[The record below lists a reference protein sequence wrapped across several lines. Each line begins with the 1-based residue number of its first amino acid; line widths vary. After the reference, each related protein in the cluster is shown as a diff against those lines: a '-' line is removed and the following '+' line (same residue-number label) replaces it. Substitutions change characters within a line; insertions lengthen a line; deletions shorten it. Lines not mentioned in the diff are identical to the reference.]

1 MRLLRLA
8 SAGCL
13 LFFAAVP
20 PAIAQVSASGSRNFE
35 PPSSVPSYFSNEAGP
50 FRGGAG
56 AETTYSS
63 SGPAVASSYPLSQT
77 AAAVPRRTA
86 SRHATRTN
94 RHVRLAHTHSRP
106 GRHAARTRIAK
117 AKAAISRVAHAH
129 AKPAARNKAAT
140 KLASAKKPGITKR
153 AAAKKQPA
161 SAKGRPGKE
170 KRATHTAS
178 R

>member
-8 SAGCL
+8 VAASLL
-13 LFFAAVP
+13 LFVASMPGFAQAPSV
-20 PAIAQVSASGSRNFE
+20 GSRNFE
-35 PPSSVPSYFSNEAGP
+35 PPPSVPSYFSNEAGP

-63 SGPAVASSYPLSQT
+63 SGPAVASPYPPSQT
-77 AAAVPRRTA
+77 AAAAPRRSA
-86 SRHATRTN
+86 GRHATRTN
-94 RHVRLAHTHSRP
+94 RHIRLAHAHARS

-129 AKPAARNKAAT
+129 AKPAARKKAAT
-140 KLASAKKPGITKR
+140 KLASAKKPGGK

-161 SAKGRPGKE
+161 SAKSRPGKD
-170 KRATHTAS
+170 KRATHTAA